1 MVLVSASPLARP
13 ALIVALA
20 LGVGVLGAGCSS
32 SPAPNSSSV
41 ATASTSAA
49 AVSADLEAVKVTL
62 VPGKSATIDLPT
74 KPFEAAVGHRVLK
87 AGTGAAITADQI
99 VTADLMVV
107 SGKDGKVM
115 ESTYGKKPAAL
126 NMAEQTLL
134 PDIKT
139 AMVGQKLGSQILVS
153 SRVPQDQPDAGITTN
168 DTLLF
173 LFELEKARTP
183 LTTAQGTAV
192 PPKAGLPTVTIG
204 ATAKDPAT
212 FVLPAGAPPT
222 ATVAQPLII
231 GQGEKVAA
239 GQRVRVSYTGV
250 TWRDPTKPFDYSGKQ
265 PTRYAEFEVG
275 SGRLIKAWDKNLV
288 GQPVGSRLLLVVPP
302 ADGYG
307 AAGNGEIKGTDTLVF
322 VLDILDAR

>member
-1 MVLVSASPLARP
+1 MVLVSASPFARP

-32 SPAPNSSSV
+32 SPAPSSPSV
-41 ATASTSAA
+41 ASGTTSAA
-49 AVSADLEAVKVTL
+49 LVSADLEAVKVTL

-87 AGTGAAITADQI
+87 AGTGAPIAADQV

-115 ESTYGKKPAAL
+115 ESTYGKKPASL
-126 NMAEQTLL
+126 NMTEQTLL
-134 PDIKT
+134 PDIKA

-192 PPKAGLPTVTIG
+192 PPKAGLPTVTMG

-212 FVLPAGAPPT
+212 FVLPSGAPPA

-231 GQGEKVAA
+231 GTGEKVVA

-250 TWRDPTKPFDYSGKQ
+250 TWRDPAKPFDYSGKQ

-275 SGRLIKAWDKNLV
+275 NGRLIKAWDKNLV
-288 GQPVGSRLLLVVPP
+288 GQPIGSRLLLVVPP

-307 AAGNGEIKGTDTLVF
+307 AAGNGEIKGTDTLIF